1 MTIPT
6 QAVSLPEAVA
16 AYVAATNAHDAKSIA
31 AAFADAGVVHDEGK
45 VHRGRPQ
52 IAAWAEDTV
61 AKYRMTMT
69 PLAAAESGNVIA
81 LKARISGTF
90 PGSPLEL
97 TFNFVTGED
106 GVHELKVG
114 A

>member
-6 QAVSLPEAVA
+6 HEVSLPKAVA
-16 AYVAATNAHDAKSIA
+16 AYVAATNAHDAKAIA
-31 AAFADAGVVHDEGK
+31 AAFAEAGIIHDEGK
-45 VHRGRPQ
+45 VHRGRPR

-69 PLAAAESGNVIA
+69 PLAAAELGKSTVV
-81 LKARISGTF
+81 KARISGTF

-97 TFNFVTGED
+97 TFNFVTSVNGID
-106 GVHELKVG
+106 ELKVG